1 MNIGPNKFTGV
12 HNCDQILN
20 IFANF
25 AQYCFILLIFAFL
38 HNFAHFSQ
46 FYTFCTNL
54 HILYNYVNFHLL
66 TFIRKKYTVLCMDKS
81 NVDKKIMDS
90 KRLDKSHSRIEIL
103 KQAGFMQ
110 LLDLN

>member
-1 MNIGPNKFTGV
+1 MKQSGHLG
-12 HNCDQILN
+12 HLN
-20 IFANF
+20 I
-25 AQYCFILLIFAFL
+25 LVIFL
-38 HNFAHFSQ
+38 
-46 FYTFCTNL
+46 
-54 HILYNYVNFHLL
+54 LL

>member
-1 MNIGPNKFTGV
+1 MINLTGSPS
-12 HNCDQILN
+12 
-20 IFANF
+20 
-25 AQYCFILLIFAFL
+25 LL
-38 HNFAHFSQ
+38 
-46 FYTFCTNL
+46 FCLQNL
-54 HILYNYVNFHLL
+54 LLL

>member
-1 MNIGPNKFTGV
+1 M
-12 HNCDQILN
+12 
-20 IFANF
+20 IFSFYSSSF
-25 AQYCFILLIFAFL
+25 ACLEPKLDRLEDWSIFVGIFL
-38 HNFAHFSQ
+38 
-46 FYTFCTNL
+46 
-54 HILYNYVNFHLL
+54 LL

>member
-1 MNIGPNKFTGV
+1 MFHIKECEASFRDLHPM
-12 HNCDQILN
+12 CPL
-20 IFANF
+20 
-25 AQYCFILLIFAFL
+25 FL
-38 HNFAHFSQ
+38 
-46 FYTFCTNL
+46 
-54 HILYNYVNFHLL
+54 LL

>member
-1 MNIGPNKFTGV
+1 MYDRARFYKSTAAGAMAGGPKDF
-12 HNCDQILN
+12 
-20 IFANF
+20 
-25 AQYCFILLIFAFL
+25 
-38 HNFAHFSQ
+38 
-46 FYTFCTNL
+46 
-54 HILYNYVNFHLL
+54 
-66 TFIRKKYTVLCMDKS
+66 TVLCMDKS

>member
-1 MNIGPNKFTGV
+1 MKVYTDDRIQV
-12 HNCDQILN
+12 
-20 IFANF
+20 AS
-25 AQYCFILLIFAFL
+25 LIMVDDDDYFL
-38 HNFAHFSQ
+38 
-46 FYTFCTNL
+46 
-54 HILYNYVNFHLL
+54 LL

>member
-1 MNIGPNKFTGV
+1 MMINNIV
-12 HNCDQILN
+12 L
-20 IFANF
+20 
-25 AQYCFILLIFAFL
+25 
-38 HNFAHFSQ
+38 
-46 FYTFCTNL
+46 
-54 HILYNYVNFHLL
+54 LL

>member
-1 MNIGPNKFTGV
+1 M
-12 HNCDQILN
+12 
-20 IFANF
+20 
-25 AQYCFILLIFAFL
+25 
-38 HNFAHFSQ
+38 
-46 FYTFCTNL
+46 TNL
-54 HILYNYVNFHLL
+54 MNNNNGSENSLDDCPIVMRFRKKTICLLGGLPKKKTVFFLEISPKCFLLL

-90 KRLDKSHSRIEIL
+90 KRLESHSRIEIL

>member
-1 MNIGPNKFTGV
+1 M
-12 HNCDQILN
+12 QIL
-20 IFANF
+20 
-25 AQYCFILLIFAFL
+25 
-38 HNFAHFSQ
+38 
-46 FYTFCTNL
+46 
-54 HILYNYVNFHLL
+54 LL

-81 NVDKKIMDS
+81 NVDKILVKKIMDS

>member
-1 MNIGPNKFTGV
+1 MHDTKNV
-12 HNCDQILN
+12 
-20 IFANF
+20 
-25 AQYCFILLIFAFL
+25 FL
-38 HNFAHFSQ
+38 
-46 FYTFCTNL
+46 
-54 HILYNYVNFHLL
+54 LL